1 MSGNGDTFRP
11 TSTGKEAQK
20 EGIVQ
25 RVYKEKSGE
34 NTIVY
39 VLLENEQK
47 VFMIPV
53 KKFPYAMFTEVGDP
67 IQITYLDT
75 GETMASVSKFTN
87 NNVKK

>member
-1 MSGNGDTFRP
+1 MVIHLDQHQQEKKRKKKVLYN
-11 TSTGKEAQK
+11 
-20 EGIVQ
+20 
-25 RVYKEKSGE
+25 VYKEKSGE

-75 GETMASVSKFTN
+75 GEMMSSVSKFTN
-87 NNVKK
+87 SNVKK

>member
-1 MSGNGDTFRP
+1 MEIHLDRLQMEKRRKKKALYN
-11 TSTGKEAQK
+11 
-20 EGIVQ
+20 
-25 RVYKEKSGE
+25 VYIKKKSGE

-75 GETMASVSKFTN
+75 GEAMSSVSKFKN
-87 NNVKK
+87 SNLNK

>member
-75 GETMASVSKFTN
+75 GEMMSSVSKFTN
-87 NNVKK
+87 SNVKK